1 MTVSKPTAQTR
12 KIMAQFHGLAV
23 NLRDLETDLRW
34 GLEDSPRIPEEWKR
48 IAERP
53 AVPFKSKITLRL
65 DEDVQAFFKAM
76 GRGHLTRMNDVLR
89 AFMQARLAG
98 VVPGPEEKVYQP
110 TPLETY
116 LGGLAELVLQ
126 ISRRNAR
133 FAVGMDVIA
142 DDMET
147 DRRRFALIR
156 LAEEIPA
163 EYRIDLVNM
172 EYNAMKNAG
181 RL

>member
-1 MTVSKPTAQTR
+1 
-12 KIMAQFHGLAV
+12 
-23 NLRDLETDLRW
+23 
-34 GLEDSPRIPEEWKR
+34 
-48 IAERP
+48 
-53 AVPFKSKITLRL
+53 
-65 DEDVQAFFKAM
+65 
-76 GRGHLTRMNDVLR
+76 
-89 AFMQARLAG
+89 
-98 VVPGPEEKVYQP
+98 
-110 TPLETY
+110 
-116 LGGLAELVLQ
+116 
-126 ISRRNAR
+126 
-133 FAVGMDVIA
+133 MDVIA